1 MNKYYL
7 AFKRKGESNGT
18 GVNHIISVLV
28 ENKSGVLAKISGLF
42 SRRGFN
48 IESLAVGPTED
59 EKISRITIVVNAEI
73 HSIEQVVKQLY
84 KLINVIKIQE
94 LDPSNIVERE
104 LVLIKVNA
112 DNSTR
117 AEILEIVDIFRANI
131 VDVAKK
137 SLSIEITGN
146 SRKIQGIEELLQP
159 YGILE
164 LVRTGKIALSRGS
177 KK

>member
-1 MNKYYL
+1 MNQ
-7 AFKRKGESNGT
+7 
-18 GVNHIISVLV
+18 NHIISVLV
-28 ENKSGVLAKISGLF
+28 ENKAGVLAKISGLF

-59 EKISRITIVVNAEI
+59 EKISRITIVVNAET
-73 HSIEQVVKQLY
+73 HSMEQVIKQLY

-104 LVLIKVNA
+104 LVLIKVSA

-117 AEILEIVDIFRANI
+117 AEILEIINIFRANI

-137 SLSIEITGN
+137 SLIIEITGN
-146 SRKIQGIEELLQP
+146 SSKIQGLEDLLKP

-164 LVRTGKIALSRGS
+164 LIRTGKIACSRGS

>member
-1 MNKYYL
+1 MS
-7 AFKRKGESNGT
+7 A
-18 GVNHIISVLV
+18 NHIISVLV

-59 EKISRITIVVNAEI
+59 ERISRITIVVNAEI

>member
-1 MNKYYL
+1 MNQ
-7 AFKRKGESNGT
+7 
-18 GVNHIISVLV
+18 NHIISVMV

-59 EKISRITIVVNAEI
+59 EKISRITIVVNAET
-73 HSIEQVVKQLY
+73 HSIEQVIKQLY

-104 LVLIKVNA
+104 LVLIKVSA
-112 DNSTR
+112 DNNTR
-117 AEILEIVDIFRANI
+117 AEILEIINIFRANI

-137 SLSIEITGN
+137 SLIIEITGN
-146 SRKIQGIEELLQP
+146 SSKIQGLEDLLRP

-164 LVRTGKIALSRGS
+164 LIRTGKIACNRGS

>member
-1 MNKYYL
+1 MNQ
-7 AFKRKGESNGT
+7 
-18 GVNHIISVLV
+18 NHIISVLV
-28 ENKSGVLAKISGLF
+28 ENKAGVLAKISGLF

-59 EKISRITIVVNAEI
+59 EKISRITIVVNAEK
-73 HSIEQVVKQLY
+73 HSIEQVIKQLY

-104 LVLIKVNA
+104 LVLIKVSA
-112 DNSTR
+112 DNNTR
-117 AEILEIVDIFRANI
+117 AEILEIINIFRANI

-137 SLSIEITGN
+137 SLIIEITGN
-146 SRKIQGIEELLQP
+146 SSKIQGLEDLLKP

-164 LVRTGKIALSRGS
+164 LIRTGKIACNRGS

>member
-1 MNKYYL
+1 M
-7 AFKRKGESNGT
+7 R
-18 GVNHIISVLV
+18 VNHIISVLV

-73 HSIEQVVKQLY
+73 HSIEQVVKQLH

-94 LDPSNIVERE
+94 LDPLNIVERE

-164 LVRTGKIALSRGS
+164 LVRTGKIAISRGS

>member
-1 MNKYYL
+1 MVMG
-7 AFKRKGESNGT
+7 F
-18 GVNHIISVLV
+18 NHIISVLV

-73 HSIEQVVKQLY
+73 HSLEQVVKQLY

-146 SRKIQGIEELLQP
+146 NRKIQGIEELLQP

>member
-1 MNKYYL
+1 M
-7 AFKRKGESNGT
+7 S
-18 GVNHIISVLV
+18 VNHIISVLV
-28 ENKSGVLAKISGLF
+28 ENKAGVLAKISGLF

-48 IESLAVGPTED
+48 IESLSVGTTED
-59 EKISRITIVVNAEI
+59 EKISRITIVVDAEV

-94 LDPSNIVERE
+94 LDPANIVERE

-112 DNSTR
+112 DNSSR

-164 LVRTGKIALSRGS
+164 LVRTGKIAISRGS

>member
-1 MNKYYL
+1 MNQ
-7 AFKRKGESNGT
+7 
-18 GVNHIISVLV
+18 NHIISVLV
-28 ENKSGVLAKISGLF
+28 ENKAGVLAKISGLF

-73 HSIEQVVKQLY
+73 HSMEQVIKQLY

-104 LVLIKVNA
+104 LVLIKVSA
-112 DNSTR
+112 DNNTR
-117 AEILEIVDIFRANI
+117 AEILEIINIFRANI

-137 SLSIEITGN
+137 SLIIEITGN
-146 SRKIQGIEELLQP
+146 NNKIQGLEDLLKP

-164 LVRTGKIALSRGS
+164 LIRTGKIACSRGS